1 MAKYVKVE
9 STKYVKVESAKDVQ
23 YIINL
28 LESKGWLPE
37 LLDIEYQFNLW
48 GRGKDTILEFDME
61 EKDGYYLESEE
72 YGQLKGV
79 EILTIKEF
87 EESIK

>member
-1 MAKYVKVE
+1 MI
-9 STKYVKVESAKDVQ
+9 KYVKVESAKDVQ

-37 LLDIEYQFNLW
+37 LLDIEHQFNLW
-48 GRGKDTILEFDME
+48 GRGKETILEFEME
-61 EKDGYYLESEE
+61 EKDGCYLDLEDYEKLE
-72 YGQLKGV
+72 GIK
-79 EILTIKEF
+79 ILTIKEF